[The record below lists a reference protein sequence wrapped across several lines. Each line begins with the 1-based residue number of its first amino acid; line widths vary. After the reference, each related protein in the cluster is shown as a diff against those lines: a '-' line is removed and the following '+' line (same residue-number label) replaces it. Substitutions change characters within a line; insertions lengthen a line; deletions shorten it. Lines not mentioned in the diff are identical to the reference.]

1 VNKTTKNYIRMA
13 LITGGLL
20 LASGF
25 ARADA
30 VTDNARALIEKGDA
44 KAAYALLEPLEP
56 QRAGDPEYDFLLG
69 LSALEIGK
77 NTNAVFALE
86 RVLAVN
92 PNHTRA
98 RAEIARAY
106 AALGETRTARQ
117 EFETVKK
124 QGVPPEVAATID
136 SLVAAIERV
145 DDLGRTTVRGYA
157 EASVGHDTNVNS
169 ATSDRNVAV
178 PAFGG
183 AVLTLT
189 PGSVRRSDTYTS
201 VGSGVNLRHP
211 LSNEWALTAGLGL
224 NKRMNTDVD
233 VFDTGS
239 ADAHVGVVRTY
250 GKDVFSA
257 ALQYN
262 QFWVDNNRYREAAG
276 FTTQWQHNY
285 DARNQSSLYVQYSDL
300 RYMTQEVR
308 NADRFVIGANFAH
321 ARPGLRTV
329 YYGGGYV
336 GDEVTRKDGFE
347 HLGHTLYGARVGAQH
362 EYRRDFKVF
371 ANLGY
376 EHRRYGG
383 EDPFFLRKRVDNQW
397 NIGVGAV
404 WEPAKHWRVTPQFQY
419 THSDSNVALND
430 YRREVVSVTVRR
442 EF

>member
-1 VNKTTKNYIRMA
+1 MSAKNHKFRIA
-13 LITGGLL
+13 LLAAGLL
-20 LASGF
+20 AAGV
-25 ARADA
+25 AWADA
-30 VTDNARALIEKGDA
+30 VTDNAKALLDKGDA
-44 KAAYALLEPLEP
+44 KAAYAMLEPLEG
-56 QRAGDPEYDFLLG
+56 QRAGDPDYDFLLG
-69 LSALEIGK
+69 LAALEVGK

-106 AALGETRTARQ
+106 AALGETRTAKR
-117 EFETVKK
+117 EFETVKQ

-145 DDLGRTTVRGYA
+145 EDQGRTTVRGYA

-169 ATSDRNVAV
+169 AIHDRNVSV

-183 AVLTLT
+183 AILTLT

-201 VGSGVNLRHP
+201 VGAGVNLRHP
-211 LSNEWALTAGLGL
+211 LSREWALTAGLGL

-257 ALQYN
+257 ALQYS

-300 RYMTQEVR
+300 RYMSQEQR

-321 ARPGLRTV
+321 ARPGFKTV
-329 YYGGGYV
+329 YYGGAYV
-336 GDEVTRKDGFE
+336 GDEVTRKGGFE
-347 HLGHTLYGARVGAQH
+347 HLGHTLIGARVGAQH
-362 EYRRDFKVF
+362 EYRRDLKVF

-383 EDPFFLRKRVDNQW
+383 EDPFFLRKRVDHQW
-397 NIGVGAV
+397 NLGVGAV